1 MGDSDHFAAVDA
13 GPLVSVV
20 AFSAFGVVGALGFS
34 LHPAGLVGTVATVVE
49 KHGWIPR
56 FHACNQLSITKP
68 ICEV

>member
-34 LHPAGLVGTVATVVE
+34 LHAACLVGSVATVVE
-49 KHGWIPR
+49 IHGRIPR
-56 FHACNQLSITKP
+56 FHASNQLSITKP
-68 ICEV
+68 ICAV